1 MAWTDYFAWALIQ
14 LLVVAVIALLWQ
26 AIVAAA
32 MARRFYLQAWQ
43 EAADGRV
50 AATVDAVV
58 YDALAVGY
66 DLANARV
73 YVREELQRRGVTLD
87 GTAIEQRLL
96 TAKAHAQVMPP
107 AQLEPAK
114 VNTRQG

>member
-58 YDALAVGY
+58 YDALSVGY
-66 DLANARV
+66 DLPNARMW
-73 YVREELQRRGVTLD
+73 VREELQRRGVTLD
-87 GTAIEQRLL
+87 NSAIEQRLL
-96 TAKAHAQVMPP
+96 TAKAHMTLPP
-107 AQLEPAK
+107 APQLEPAK
-114 VNTRQG
+114 NTRQG